1 VYAKGDIVVDKP
13 LENRSSLQPP
23 AQIDAELAYN
33 WFLQAQALLEFLHNE
48 FLHNCDRKNTV
59 NMLGSNNNKLFLLN
73 KFLVHITYEQK
84 FHTVDYGIDIYSP
97 PI

>member
-1 VYAKGDIVVDKP
+1 MYAKGDIVVDKP

-23 AQIDAELAYN
+23 APIDAELAYN
-33 WFLQAQALLEFLHNE
+33 WFLQAQALLEFLHN
-48 FLHNCDRKNTV
+48 CDRENTV

-73 KFLVHITYEQK
+73 KFPVHIMYEQK